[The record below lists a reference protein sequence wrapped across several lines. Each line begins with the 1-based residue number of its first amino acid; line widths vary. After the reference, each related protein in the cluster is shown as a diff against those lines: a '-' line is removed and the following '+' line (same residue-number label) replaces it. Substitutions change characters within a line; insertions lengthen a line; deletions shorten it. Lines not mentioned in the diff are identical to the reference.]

1 MAYADQG
8 MSSNRVVAIVIVVL
22 IHLALGYTLVTGLA
36 YSATQKIIE
45 RVTTIDIEE
54 PEPEPEE
61 LPPPPPPEE
70 VMPPPPVAPPPPINV
85 SVTPPQIQT
94 VTTPP
99 PPAPVIPIAAPP
111 PAPPPPPSQARGVRP
126 DGQAR
131 WASRIQQNYPSRAVR
146 DGTEGTVGVSVTV
159 GADGRVSACSVT
171 SSSGSSILD
180 QAACNG
186 MERYARFD
194 PALNDA
200 GNPISASWSTRIVY
214 RLN

>member
-8 MSSNRVVAIVIVVL
+8 MSGNRIIAIIIVVL
-22 IHLALGYTLVTGLA
+22 IHLAVGYALVTGLA
-36 YSATQKIIE
+36 YSATKKLIE
-45 RVTTIDIEE
+45 RVTTVDVEE

-61 LPPPPPPEE
+61 PPPPPPDE

-85 SVTPPQIQT
+85 STTPPPIQT

-111 PAPPPPPSQARGVRP
+111 PPPPSQARGVSPRN
-126 DGQAR
+126 QR
-131 WASRIQQNYPSRAVR
+131 SWASRIQQNYPSRAVR
-146 DGTEGTVGVSVTV
+146 DGTEGTVGVAVTV
-159 GADGRVSACSVT
+159 NAEGRVSACSVT

-180 QAACNG
+180 RAACDG
-186 MERYARFD
+186 MERYARFE
-194 PALNDA
+194 PALNAA

-214 RLN
+214 QLN